1 MSKFTKLLK
10 SKVVK
15 EGIKQA
21 QKHALPVIKK
31 ELEKRK
37 GNVKK

>member
-1 MSKFTKLLK
+1 MSKLTKLLK

-21 QKHALPVIKK
+21 KKHALPVIKK
-31 ELEKRK
+31 ELAKRK
-37 GNVKK
+37 GSFKK